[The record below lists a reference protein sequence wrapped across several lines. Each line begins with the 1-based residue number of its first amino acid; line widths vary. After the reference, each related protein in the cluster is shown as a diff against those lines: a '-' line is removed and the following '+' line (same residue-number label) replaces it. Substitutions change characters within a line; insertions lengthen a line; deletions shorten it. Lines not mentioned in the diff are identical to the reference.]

1 MFEIKNCP
9 GTLASNHTTYS
20 TTALRRLFGG
30 KKVSPFMELLY
41 DNEDTTEEIVEN
53 IKRISISGVQEKLSA
68 VIRKGKICLTPEG
81 EQGLYIIKPAP
92 SNKSL
97 RFRNQIPANEHLTM
111 QIARQVFAIE
121 TGENGL
127 LFFQDNTPAYII
139 RRFDIARDGT
149 KIKQE
154 DFASLLGKTS
164 LTHGGLFK
172 YTGSYE
178 DIATCIKRYVA
189 AWQAEMATFFK
200 LVVFNY
206 LFCNSD
212 AHLKNFS
219 LQQTPDGD
227 YRLSPA
233 YDLLNASLHVKD
245 SDFALEE
252 GLSPNLVK
260 SDVYS
265 RTGHPCKEDFET
277 FGKLIGLNEIQVQ
290 KALHSFSGSDEQVKQ
305 LISNSYLDERSK
317 RMYLR
322 TYEERISR
330 YNRKN

>member
-9 GTLASNHTTYS
+9 GTLAPNHTTYS

-139 RRFDIARDGT
+139 RRFDIVRDGT

-164 LTHGGLFK
+164 LTHGGSFK

-178 DIATCIKRYVA
+178 DIAT
-189 AWQAEMATFFK
+189 
-200 LVVFNY
+200 
-206 LFCNSD
+206 
-212 AHLKNFS
+212 
-219 LQQTPDGD
+219 
-227 YRLSPA
+227 
-233 YDLLNASLHVKD
+233 
-245 SDFALEE
+245 
-252 GLSPNLVK
+252 
-260 SDVYS
+260 
-265 RTGHPCKEDFET
+265 
-277 FGKLIGLNEIQVQ
+277 
-290 KALHSFSGSDEQVKQ
+290 
-305 LISNSYLDERSK
+305 
-317 RMYLR
+317 
-322 TYEERISR
+322 
-330 YNRKN
+330 